1 MDRFNE
7 VLINREWC
15 ILFNLSKEQA
25 SNYGWIGGN
34 RPSYFDDGFGKDL
47 REHYI
52 FLLIVQNPFNKDI
65 SYSIFIP
72 SHSSIYFDNYKY
84 PNSAIKLFEH
94 PTSGESNIE
103 ERSDFFKNQMFIHHY
118 KNCKD
123 ADALEEDYLMKFGG
137 KPNLIQ
143 NKTYY
148 YQDLEKDGYK
158 FLFQIEESG
167 FSKFLRD
174 NYIFNYGALY
184 VYAKNIEN
192 CAVDDVIIGFSQFS

>member
-1 MDRFNE
+1 
-7 VLINREWC
+7 
-15 ILFNLSKEQA
+15 
-25 SNYGWIGGN
+25 
-34 RPSYFDDGFGKDL
+34 
-47 REHYI
+47 
-52 FLLIVQNPFNKDI
+52 
-65 SYSIFIP
+65 
-72 SHSSIYFDNYKY
+72 
-84 PNSAIKLFEH
+84 
-94 PTSGESNIE
+94 
-103 ERSDFFKNQMFIHHY
+103 MFIHHY

-174 NYIFNYGALY
+174 NYISNYGALY
-184 VYAKNIEN
+184 VYVKNIEN
-192 CAVDDVIIGFSQFS
+192 CAVDDVIIGFWQFS